1 MIITD
6 EMRVIQ
12 KVISKYIKYNLV
24 YSEQEAKT
32 PTKKFACFKLIS
44 MEPKGL
50 STKKVHNDKYITRV
64 QKYDFC
70 VQFDCF
76 GEKANE
82 IAFKIQDLKTI
93 NEVKNL
99 LFKSKISWIRNSSII
114 NTTQMNE
121 TEQIKTRVTLE
132 SYFQT
137 LHEINEVIQ
146 TIEKVKLNVKFR

>member
-1 MIITD
+1 MIITN

-12 KVISKYIKYNLV
+12 KVISKNIKYNFI

-32 PTKKFACFKLIS
+32 PAKNFACFKLIS
-44 MEPKGL
+44 IDPKGL
-50 STKKVHNDKYITRV
+50 SIKKVHNDKYITRL

-70 VQFDCF
+70 LQIDCF
-76 GEKANE
+76 GEKAND

-93 NEVKNL
+93 SEVKNL
-99 LFKSKISWIRNSSII
+99 LFKSKISWIKNSSII

-121 TEQIKTRVTLE
+121 TEQIKTRVTFE

-137 LHEINEVIQ
+137 LHEINEEIQ